1 MRNADDDTIRV
12 MTYNIRACLGID
24 RKRSLKRIARVIAHE
39 RPDVVALQEVDFNR
53 KRSGN
58 VEQAAEIAEILNM
71 HHQAPHSFRE
81 GDGHYGNAVLSRYPI
96 HLEKHDIL
104 PHLDGT
110 EPRSAMRV
118 TVEHQLGEFRLL
130 NTHLSFRRSDR
141 PLQIDALLDPAWIGE
156 QTPFQ
161 RTIIC
166 GDLNCA
172 PRDKSFR
179 KLVEYL
185 SDTQVETPGRPKT
198 TWPTRRPFRRIDHIL
213 ISPDLTAADAY
224 IARSTRAKR
233 ASDHYPVVADI
244 RITL

>member
-1 MRNADDDTIRV
+1 MRNPDHDTIRV

-53 KRSGN
+53 QRSGN
-58 VEQAAEIAEILNM
+58 VEQAAEIAGLLRM
-71 HHQAPHSFRE
+71 HHAAPHSFRE
-81 GDGHYGNAVLSRYPI
+81 GDGHYGNAVLSMHPI
-96 HLEKHDIL
+96 RLERHGIL

-118 TVEHQLGEFRLL
+118 AIEHRLGEFRLI

-141 PLQIDALLDPAWIGE
+141 PLQIDALLTPDWLGE
-156 QTPFQ
+156 QASLG

-172 PRDKSFR
+172 PRDRGFR
-179 KLVEYL
+179 RLMEYL
-185 SDTQVETPGRPKT
+185 RDTQVETPGRPKA
-198 TWPTRRPFRRIDHIL
+198 TWPTRRPFRRIDHVL
-213 ISPDLTAADAY
+213 ISPDLAAADAY
-224 IARSTRAKR
+224 IARSIRSKR

-244 RITL
+244 RIAP